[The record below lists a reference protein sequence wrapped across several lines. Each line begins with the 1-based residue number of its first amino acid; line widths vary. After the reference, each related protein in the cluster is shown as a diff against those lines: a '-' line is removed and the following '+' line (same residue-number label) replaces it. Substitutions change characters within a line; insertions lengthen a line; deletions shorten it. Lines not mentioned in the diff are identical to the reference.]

1 MIKLRKIE
9 PNDLPFLYQWENDA
23 ASWADGANHNPLSQ
37 QDLRDYIAST
47 TGDIY
52 RDGQLRLIIEQIT
65 NDQSPG
71 ASSRLTE
78 EVRDRSA
85 EEGFPLITNH
95 QLPITNYQSPMII
108 ACDFDGTI
116 VTHEYPRIGKPIP
129 FAIQTLKKLQE
140 EDHHQIILW
149 TVREGALL
157 QEALDYCKSKGLEFY
172 AVNSNYPEEEPAHG
186 TARKLVADLWID
198 DRNLGGLPDWGV
210 IYNMIHTGHPYEPA
224 PQGNM
229 EDLSL
234 KKKKGFFAKL
244 FD

>member
-71 ASSRLTE
+71 ASSRQTE

-85 EEGFPLITNH
+85 EEGFP
-95 QLPITNYQSPMII
+95 PITNYQSPITNDQSPI
-108 ACDFDGTI
+108 TNATLGCLDLFDFD
-116 VTHEYPRIGKPIP
+116 PRNRRAAIGMYIAPEARGNGVGRQALEQLEQYAFDHLNLRVLYAVISTSNAP
-129 FAIQTLKKLQE
+129 CSALFRSAGYTPSSPLSAWTLE
-140 EDHHQIILW
+140 SDAILW
-149 TVREGALL
+149 
-157 QEALDYCKSKGLEFY
+157 
-172 AVNSNYPEEEPAHG
+172 
-186 TARKLVADLWID
+186 
-198 DRNLGGLPDWGV
+198 
-210 IYNMIHTGHPYEPA
+210 
-224 PQGNM
+224 
-229 EDLSL
+229 L
-234 KKKKGFFAKL
+234 KTK
-244 FD
+244 